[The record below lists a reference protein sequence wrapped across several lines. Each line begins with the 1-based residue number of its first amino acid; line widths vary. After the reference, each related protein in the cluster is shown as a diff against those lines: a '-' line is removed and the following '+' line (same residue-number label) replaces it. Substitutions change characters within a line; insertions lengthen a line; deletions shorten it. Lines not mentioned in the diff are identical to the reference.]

1 LDLAL
6 AAQEGRQP
14 RASGALAY
22 HVFEVMDAIERAPKF
37 GAYQTIESR
46 CAAPEPLPV
55 DFLNDERKEL
65 AHAD

>member
-1 LDLAL
+1 
-6 AAQEGRQP
+6 
-14 RASGALAY
+14 
-22 HVFEVMDAIERAPKF
+22 MDAIERAPKF

-65 AHAD
+65 VHAD